1 MGKVGWKLTGLAF
14 ALPLGFVARKA
25 VAVGWRAIRH
35 EDPPRP
41 SNDFE
46 ASWGET
52 LTWAALSGVAMAA
65 AELLAARGAA
75 RVWRQV
81 TGNEP
86 PGHEREPAE
95 IEA

>member
-1 MGKVGWKLTGLAF
+1 MSKVGWKVTGLAF

-25 VAVGWRAIRH
+25 VAAGWRAVRH
-35 EDPPRP
+35 DDPPQHAD
-41 SNDFE
+41 DFE

-52 LTWAALSGVAMAA
+52 LAWAALSGVAIAA

-75 RVWRQV
+75 RVWRQF

-86 PGHEREPAE
+86 PGHEHEPAE

>member
-1 MGKVGWKLTGLAF
+1 
-14 ALPLGFVARKA
+14 
-25 VAVGWRAIRH
+25 
-35 EDPPRP
+35 
-41 SNDFE
+41 
-46 ASWGET
+46 
-52 LTWAALSGVAMAA
+52 MAA

-95 IEA
+95 LEA

>member
-46 ASWGET
+46 ASWSET
-52 LTWAALSGVAMAA
+52 LAWAALSGVAMAA